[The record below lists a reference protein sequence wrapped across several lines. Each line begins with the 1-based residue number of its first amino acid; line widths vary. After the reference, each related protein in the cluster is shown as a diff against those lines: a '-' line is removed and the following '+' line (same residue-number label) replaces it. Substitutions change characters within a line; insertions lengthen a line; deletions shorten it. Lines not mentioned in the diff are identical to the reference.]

1 MELIVTSHEVVD
13 HSEPNVHRW
22 RVSRLRH
29 LGVSELLAEVYAD
42 HLDWHEVARLVHRGC
57 PPQLALRIVD

>member
-1 MELIVTSHEVVD
+1 MEPTVTSHEVID
-13 HSEPNVHRW
+13 HSEPHVHRW
-22 RVSRLRH
+22 RVSRLKN
-29 LGVSELLAEVYAD
+29 LGISELLAEVYAD

>member
-1 MELIVTSHEVVD
+1 VEPTVTSHEVID
-13 HSEPNVHRW
+13 HSEPHVHRW
-22 RVSRLRH
+22 RVSRLKH
-29 LGVSELLAEVYAD
+29 LGISELLAEVYAD